1 MDSIKRIILSE
12 EQLKVIK
19 ENSEEITFYE
29 FSTNMRDFIKGLL
42 KNPLSCE
49 LPKFFK
55 ERGYTKKKM
64 VEYLEKIG
72 MIEKK
77 SEKINMKVP
86 EEPLYQIQYQV
97 PRNNFD
103 IKMRRIFVKL
113 FECHDSLD
121 NDDKDILNEEFL
133 NERSEISVVK
143 DVVNF
148 LNKNYERGEEEQVSS
163 DGKLT
168 SKKVI
173 GVKAKDNKG
182 KNTIATN
189 ISPQQLFDRLEYELK
204 DKIEKGED
212 RNAFIKRAIIDWY
225 NETSGIEHGVLSK
238 NIPIKIL

>member
-1 MDSIKRIILSE
+1 MNSIKRIILSE
-12 EQLKVIK
+12 EQLNVIK

-42 KNPLSCE
+42 KNPLSCK
-49 LPKFFK
+49 LPEFFK
-55 ERGYTKKKM
+55 EKGYTKKKM
-64 VEYLEKIG
+64 VTYLEKIG

-97 PRNNFD
+97 PRSNFD

-113 FECHDSLD
+113 FECKDSLD
-121 NDDKDILNEEFL
+121 NDDKDILNE
-133 NERSEISVVK
+133 RSEISIVK
-143 DVVNF
+143 DVVKF

-182 KNTIATN
+182 KSTIATN